1 MAETWLIKKKVMVR
15 PDESGG
21 FDELFLFDGKKCL
34 VHVEMMDGNR
44 MWIGIY
50 PEGSKEQVMMWVS
63 AKGKLRITTE
73 PA

>member
-1 MAETWLIKKKVMVR
+1 MERWLIKKKVMVR

-21 FDELFLFDGKKCL
+21 FDELLLFDGKKCL
-34 VHVEMMDGNR
+34 VHVEMMDSNR

-73 PA
+73 PE

>member
-1 MAETWLIKKKVMVR
+1 MNC
-15 PDESGG
+15 
-21 FDELFLFDGKKCL
+21 FLFDGKKCL

-50 PEGSKEQVMMWVS
+50 PEGGRDAVMMWVS
-63 AKGKLRITTE
+63 AKSKLRITTE